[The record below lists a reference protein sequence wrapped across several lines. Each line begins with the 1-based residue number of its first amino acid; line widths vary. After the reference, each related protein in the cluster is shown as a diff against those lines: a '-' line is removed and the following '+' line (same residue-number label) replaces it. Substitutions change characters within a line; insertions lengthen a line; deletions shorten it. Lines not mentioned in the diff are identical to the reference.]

1 MPKVRTWQSSIAGQ
15 RRNMEVH
22 PSFPAKSVSEFIAY
36 VKANPGP
43 SCLPA
48 KLWHHDAHAVPLN
61 AIQRC
66 PKSQGLLVEDG
77 RHISGPNQW

>member
-1 MPKVRTWQSSIAGQ
+1 
-15 RRNMEVH
+15 MEVH

-43 SCLPA
+43 FCLPA

-77 RHISGPNQW
+77 VTLPVQINGRNFDKTDACRRAA